1 MKIRWLRMC
10 VVCAAPVLV
19 WACTMDKAALTTDK
33 AALTTDKVALEGATW
48 RLTQVVHADG
58 QLHAVPDS
66 VETTATFAEGVVSG
80 SGGCN
85 RYTTGYTVKDGKL
98 TIGMAASTMMAC
110 PEPQTAVEQPFMA
123 ALAAT
128 MAYKIEDGQLSLL
141 DAGGR
146 KIATFKAQQ
155 PVALKGVTWRATVYN
170 NGRGAAVS
178 LIDGSEITAIFGADG
193 VLSGSS
199 GCNRYRAA
207 YVIQGSSLTIQPPTA
222 TRKTCSEPEGL
233 MKQEGDYLNALPA
246 AATYTIQVRQLELRS
261 ADDALVALFQVGG
274 G

>member
-1 MKIRWLRMC
+1 MLHVRGLGLL
-10 VVCAAPVLV
+10 VV
-19 WACTMDKAALTTDK
+19 WALPILALAGAVDRP
-33 AALTTDKVALEGATW
+33 VLEGATW

-66 VETTATFAEGVVSG
+66 VEATAIFAEGAVSG

-85 RYTTGYTVKDGKL
+85 RYTAGYTVNDGKL

-110 PEPQTAVEQPFMA
+110 PEPQTAVEQPFLA

-141 DAGGR
+141 DAGGQ

-155 PVALKGVTWRATVYN
+155 PVALKGISWRATVYN

-178 LIDGSEITAIFGADG
+178 LIDGSEITATFGTDG
-193 VLSGSS
+193 VLSGSA
-199 GCNRYRAA
+199 GCNHYRAA
-207 YVIQGSSLTIQPPTA
+207 YVTEGSSITIQAPAA
-222 TRKTCSEPEGL
+222 TRKTCSDPKGV
-233 MKQEGDYLNALPA
+233 MQQESEYLKALTT
-246 AATYTIQVRQLELRS
+246 AATYAIQGQQLELRT
-261 ADDALVALFQVGG
+261 AEDALVALFQASGG
-274 G
+274 